1 MTATQV
7 DEPQSVGARG
17 AKLRGRVAFVTGGTR
32 GIGAT
37 ISKSLAS
44 QGATVAAGY
53 GRNTEQAQKFLAEL
67 SAASDGA
74 EVSVHQGDVGSAED
88 CRRTIQEVI
97 DRHGRLDILINNAG
111 ITIDKTVA
119 KMTEDDWNKVIA
131 VNLSGAFFLAQAA
144 LAHMLERGS
153 GRIVMVSS
161 VIGET
166 GAIGQ
171 ANYAASKAGLFGLTK
186 TLARE
191 ACFQLARAGKLTDD
205 GIGVTVNAITPGS
218 WRPRWSRPSPRRSS
232 TGSRAPSPWAGWP
245 GRGRWHEWCIS
256 WPRTPRAISP
266 DRCGGSTAGWTCD
279 GLRHFVLLL
288 LPPQPQLNQQHSH
301 RKG

>member
-1 MTATQV
+1 MTATTAV
-7 DEPQSVGARG
+7 EDTGVSRLAEARG
-17 AKLRGRVAFVTGGTR
+17 TKLRGRVAFVTGGTR
-32 GIGAT
+32 GIGAA

-67 SAASDGA
+67 SAASDGT
-74 EVSVHQGDVGSAED
+74 EVSVHQGDVACGDD

-97 DRHGRLDILINNAG
+97 DLHGRLDILINNAG

-119 KMTEDDWNKVIA
+119 KMTEDEWNKVIG

-191 ACFQLARAGKLTDD
+191 ACFQMGRAGKLTDD
-205 GIGVTVNAITPGS
+205 GIGVTVNAITPGFVATEMVEAIPEKILDRIKGS
-218 WRPRWSRPSPRRSS
+218 IPMRRLAQPWEVARVVHFLAADASS
-232 TGSRAPSPWAGWP
+232 YITGQVWGVN
-245 GRGRWHEWCIS
+245 
-256 WPRTPRAISP
+256 
-266 DRCGGSTAGWTCD
+266 GGLD
-279 GLRHFVLLL
+279 M
-288 LPPQPQLNQQHSH
+288 
-301 RKG
+301 

>member
-1 MTATQV
+1 MTAGAAV
-7 DEPQSVGARG
+7 EEVGESRSEGGRG
-17 AKLRGRVAFVTGGTR
+17 GKLRGRVAFVTGGTR
-32 GIGAT
+32 GIGAA
-37 ISKSLAS
+37 ISKSLVS

-53 GRNTEQAQKFLAEL
+53 GRNSEHAQKFLAEL
-67 SAASDGA
+67 SAASDGT
-74 EVSVHQGDVGSAED
+74 EVSVHHGDVASAED

-97 DRHGRLDILINNAG
+97 DLHGRLDILINNAG

-119 KMTEDDWNKVIA
+119 KMTEEEWNKVIG

-191 ACFQLARAGKLTDD
+191 ACFQMGRAGKLTEA
-205 GIGVTVNAITPGS
+205 GIGVTVNAITPGCVATEMVES
-218 WRPRWSRPSPRRSS
+218 IPEKVLDRS
-232 TGSRAPSPWAGWP
+232 TGSIPMGRLAEPWEVARVVHFLAADASSYITGQVW
-245 GRGRWHEWCIS
+245 GVN
-256 WPRTPRAISP
+256 
-266 DRCGGSTAGWTCD
+266 GGLD
-279 GLRHFVLLL
+279 M
-288 LPPQPQLNQQHSH
+288 
-301 RKG
+301 

>member
-1 MTATQV
+1 MTASTAV
-7 DEPQSVGARG
+7 EEVGESRSEGGRG
-17 AKLRGRVAFVTGGTR
+17 DKLRGRVAFVTGGTR
-32 GIGAT
+32 GIGAA
-37 ISKSLAS
+37 ISKSLVG

-53 GRNTEQAQKFLAEL
+53 GRNSEHAQKFLAEL
-67 SAASDGA
+67 SEASDGT
-74 EVSVHQGDVGSAED
+74 EVSVHHGDVASAQD
-88 CRRTIQEVI
+88 CKRTIQEVI
-97 DRHGRLDILINNAG
+97 DLHGRLDILINNAG

-119 KMTEDDWNKVIA
+119 KMTEEEWNKVIG

-191 ACFQLARAGKLTDD
+191 ACFQMGRAGRLTDA
-205 GIGVTVNAITPGS
+205 GIGVTVNAITPGFVATEMVES
-218 WRPRWSRPSPRRSS
+218 IPEKVLERITASIPMGRLAEPWEVARVVHFLAADASS
-232 TGSRAPSPWAGWP
+232 YITGQVWGVN
-245 GRGRWHEWCIS
+245 
-256 WPRTPRAISP
+256 
-266 DRCGGSTAGWTCD
+266 GGLD
-279 GLRHFVLLL
+279 M
-288 LPPQPQLNQQHSH
+288 
-301 RKG
+301 

>member
-1 MTATQV
+1 MAPTARAAGRGVIMTTITV
-7 DEPQSVGARG
+7 DVDPIGESPLAEAAGT
-17 AKLRGRVAFVTGGTR
+17 KLRGRVAFVTGGTR
-32 GIGAT
+32 GIGAA

-67 SAASDGA
+67 TAASDGA
-74 EVSVHQGDVGSAED
+74 EVSVHQGDVGCGTD
-88 CRRTIQEVI
+88 CKRTIQEVI
-97 DRHGRLDILINNAG
+97 DLHGRLDILINNAG

-119 KMTEDDWNKVIA
+119 KMTEDEWNKVIG

-191 ACFQLARAGKLTDD
+191 ACFQMGRAGNLADN
-205 GIGVTVNAITPGS
+205 GIGVTVNAITPGFVATEMVES
-218 WRPRWSRPSPRRSS
+218 IPEKILDRIKGGIPMGRLAQPWEGARGVNFLAADASGYI
-232 TGSRAPSPWAGWP
+232 TGQVWGVN
-245 GRGRWHEWCIS
+245 
-256 WPRTPRAISP
+256 
-266 DRCGGSTAGWTCD
+266 GGLD
-279 GLRHFVLLL
+279 M
-288 LPPQPQLNQQHSH
+288 
-301 RKG
+301 